1 MEVTGLK
8 RKHIIISILVLLGL
22 ILSFFSFYTVRTGEV
37 AVVSRFGKINRI
49 AGSGLNF
56 KLPFIER
63 KIKMET
69 REKIYY
75 FSKDNDQNTSIDVSS
90 KDIQSINIE
99 LTVQASISDVNKLFT
114 AFDGKHESRF
124 IRPRVREIV
133 QATISK
139 YTIEEFVTKRTEIS
153 NLILED
159 LKDDF
164 EVYGLTVSNISIT
177 NHDFSDEYEKAV
189 ESKKVAEQGVEKA
202 KAEQQKISIEAE
214 NKIKIAEFKLK
225 EKELEAQA
233 NLVES
238 KSLTKEI
245 LKSRAI
251 EKWNGEMPKALGSGV
266 NTFLN
271 EIIESKKD

>member
-1 MEVTGLK
+1 M
-8 RKHIIISILVLLGL
+8 
-22 ILSFFSFYTVRTGEV
+22 
-37 AVVSRFGKINRI
+37 
-49 AGSGLNF
+49 
-56 KLPFIER
+56 
-63 KIKMET
+63 
-69 REKIYY
+69 
-75 FSKDNDQNTSIDVSS
+75 
-90 KDIQSINIE
+90 
-99 LTVQASISDVNKLFT
+99 
-114 AFDGKHESRF
+114 
-124 IRPRVREIV
+124 
-133 QATISK
+133 
-139 YTIEEFVTKRTEIS
+139 
-153 NLILED
+153 
-159 LKDDF
+159 
-164 EVYGLTVSNISIT
+164 VSNISIT

>member
-8 RKHIIISILVLLGL
+8 IKHIIISILVVLGTVL
-22 ILSFFSFYTVRTGEV
+22 MFFSFYTVRTGEV
-37 AVVSRFGKINRI
+37 AVVSRFGRINRLSN
-49 AGSGLNF
+49 AGLNF
-56 KLPFIER
+56 KIPFIES
-63 KIKMET
+63 KTKLET

-75 FSKDNDQNTSIDVSS
+75 FSKDNDKNTSIDVSS

-99 LTVQASISDVNKLFT
+99 LTVQASISDVKKLYT
-114 AFDGKHESRF
+114 AFNGKHEDRF

-159 LKDDF
+159 LKYDF

-245 LKSRAI
+245 LRSRAI

>member
-8 RKHIIISILVLLGL
+8 IKHIIISILVVLGTVL
-22 ILSFFSFYTVRTGEV
+22 MFFSFYTVRTGEV
-37 AVVSRFGKINRI
+37 AVVSRFGRINRLSN
-49 AGSGLNF
+49 AGLNF
-56 KLPFIER
+56 KIPFIES
-63 KIKMET
+63 KTKLET

-75 FSKDNDQNTSIDVSS
+75 FSKDNDKNTSIDVSS

-99 LTVQASISDVNKLFT
+99 LTVQASISDVKKLYT
-114 AFDGKHESRF
+114 AFNGKHEDRF

-164 EVYGLTVSNISIT
+164 EVYGLMVSNISIT

>member
-8 RKHIIISILVLLGL
+8 IKHIIISILVVLGTVL
-22 ILSFFSFYTVRTGEV
+22 MFFSFYTVRTGEV
-37 AVVSRFGKINRI
+37 AVVSRFGRINRLSN
-49 AGSGLNF
+49 AGLNF
-56 KLPFIER
+56 KIPFIES
-63 KIKMET
+63 KTKLET

-75 FSKDNDQNTSIDVSS
+75 FSKDNDKNTSIDVSS

-99 LTVQASISDVNKLFT
+99 LTVQASISDVKKLYT
-114 AFDGKHESRF
+114 AFNGKHEDRF

-159 LKDDF
+159 LKYDF

-245 LKSRAI
+245 LRSRAI

-266 NTFLN
+266 NTF
-271 EIIESKKD
+271 

>member
-8 RKHIIISILVLLGL
+8 RKHIIISVLVLLGL
-22 ILSFFSFYTVRTGEV
+22 ILTFFSFYTVRTGEV
-37 AVVSRFGKINRI
+37 AVVRRFGKINRLSN
-49 AGSGLNF
+49 AGLNF
-56 KLPFIER
+56 KIPFIES
-63 KIKMET
+63 KTKLET

-75 FSKDNDQNTSIDVSS
+75 FSKDNKQNTSIDVSS

-99 LTVQASISDVNKLFT
+99 LTVQASISDVNKLYT
-114 AFDGKHESRF
+114 AFNGKHEDRF

-164 EVYGLTVSNISIT
+164 EVYGLMVSNISIT

-225 EKELEAQA
+225 EKKLEAQA